1 MLLPRTII
9 PVVDQTDP
17 RPAIILYQARMTKR
31 AVNELVSGFMLREQ
45 SKNVEAHCRRFT
57 WTWVIL
63 VHEQLLGLL
72 HHFLNVVWVFLLG
85 HNGIISRK
93 TGWHI
98 VLAEYPD
105 LRLRDFLFP

>member
-9 PVVDQTDP
+9 PLVDQTAQ

-31 AVNELVSGFMLREQ
+31 AVNELVSGFI
-45 SKNVEAHCRRFT
+45 

-63 VHEQLLGLL
+63 VHEQLLGLF

-93 TGWHI
+93 SGWHI